1 MILMMLMTNFEN
13 PLNRKNDKSYCVHKR
28 NNLVESV
35 DLPDSLHRIQ
45 LVIVRFSLFQ
55 QIKDKQLQDDES
67 RDQDDSGNG
76 ADIDVQEH

>member
-13 PLNRKNDKSYCVHKR
+13 LPNRKNDKSSCVHKR

-55 QIKDKQLQDDES
+55 QIKDKQLQYEES